1 MDPEAKREMLH
12 EMAVQGANSTHPL
25 VILAIWLAG
34 FKLQEWI
41 LVLSGVVMILQIC
54 ALIRR
59 EIRATR
65 RDKARE
71 KAGHPPATTDSPGT
85 L

>member
-12 EMAVQGANSTHPL
+12 ELAVQGANSTHPL
-25 VILAIWLAG
+25 VILAVWLAG

-41 LVLSGVVMILQIC
+41 LVLSGVVMVVQIC

-59 EIRATR
+59 EVRATR
-65 RDKARE
+65 RDRARE
-71 KAGHPPATTDSPGT
+71 KAGQSPATTDNAA